1 MRRILTILL
10 LCISMLSVASVP
22 PRDASKW
29 AEWQERN
36 TSATQPLGRARVPAA
51 TQSYVERT
59 IIPRVPV
66 IMVNFVDY
74 ELVSTKEEV
83 DSMFNG
89 RNWTQD
95 DAKGS
100 VRQYFYDQSMGQY
113 DPQFD
118 IFGPVT
124 LSQGYA
130 YYGKNV
136 GNNSTAKVGYMVTEA
151 CALTDDE
158 IDFSQYD
165 SDNDG
170 KVDLVF
176 IFYAGFGEND
186 PPTELVPSDEDL
198 LWPHYWNIESA
209 GYGSNQHVFDGKRI
223 YAYEISNEL
232 DGYYTTAT
240 KNVIAGIGI
249 VCHEYCHGL
258 GLPDLY
264 AVETSSNHK
273 LLGKWDIM
281 DYGPYNDD
289 MHSPPSF
296 SAYERFFMGWLTPT
310 LIIEPDTLTLSHIAT
325 SNEAYLI
332 AENDKHNLDG
342 VHPDTTV
349 FYLLENRQKTGW
361 DIDVPGEGMLMTRIN
376 FQPSL
381 WSDNHVNTDPTDL
394 GVDLIEADGLTP
406 GINKRDGKWGK
417 AGDLFPYGANEY
429 TGIPN
434 HAITDITMDDGIV
447 RFVYRGGKT
456 ATPVELVKDDAD
468 ATDLKVYKTIRNGQ
482 MLIELNGIYYNILG
496 NKLY

>member
-1 MRRILTILL
+1 MRRVLTILFL
-10 LCISMLSVASVP
+10 SISVLSMASVP
-22 PRDASKW
+22 PRDPSKW
-29 AEWQERN
+29 VEWQERYA
-36 TSATQPLGRARVPAA
+36 SSTQSISRARVPAA
-51 TQSYVERT
+51 TRSDVERT
-59 IIPRVPV
+59 IIPRVAV
-66 IMVNFVDY
+66 IMVNFADY

-89 RNWTQD
+89 RHWTKD

-100 VRQYFYDQSMGQY
+100 VRQYFCDQSMGQY

-124 LSQGYA
+124 LSKGYA
-130 YYGKNV
+130 YYGKNNAV
-136 GNNSTAKVGYMVTEA
+136 HSTANVGFMVTEA
-151 CALTDDE
+151 CTLVDDE
-158 IDFSQYD
+158 VDFSQYD

-176 IFYAGFGEND
+176 VFFAGFGEND
-186 PPTELVPSDEDL
+186 PPTGLVPSDKDL
-198 LWPHYWNIESA
+198 PWPHFWNIEAA
-209 GYGSNQHVFDGKRI
+209 GYGSNQHVFDGKSI

-240 KNVIAGIGI
+240 QNVIAGIGV

-264 AVETSSNHK
+264 AVGTESTHK
-273 LLGKWDIM
+273 LHGKWDIM

-325 SNEAYLI
+325 TNEAYLI

-349 FYLLENRQKTGW
+349 FYLLENRQQKGW
-361 DIDVPGEGMLMTRIN
+361 DIDVPGEGLLMTRIN

-381 WSDNHVNTDPTDL
+381 WNDNHVNSDPTNI
-394 GVDLIEADGLTP
+394 GVDLIEADGDTP
-406 GINKRDGKWGK
+406 SINKKDGKWGK
-417 AGDLFPYGANEY
+417 AGDLFPFGATEY
-429 TGIPN
+429 MGIPN

-456 ATPVELVKDDAD
+456 PTPVGFVSIAKDSEVN
-468 ATDLKVYKTIRNGQ
+468 KIIRDGQ
-482 MLIELNGIYYNILG
+482 MIIEYNGVYYNILG